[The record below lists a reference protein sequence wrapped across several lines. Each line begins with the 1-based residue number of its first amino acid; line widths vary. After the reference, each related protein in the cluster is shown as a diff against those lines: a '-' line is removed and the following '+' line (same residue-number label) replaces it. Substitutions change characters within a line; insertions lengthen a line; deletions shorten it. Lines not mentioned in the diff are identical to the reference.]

1 MSQMIL
7 FTSKKPDKSFCGIE
21 NDLFLKGCANVLFHT
36 NCTDGIYTVADFDSL
51 CVRAQESIGNGIA
64 FCQTELF
71 RMLQRI
77 QDEEVYIWYGAEYD
91 DLDSIESFETL
102 IIAMSKGLS
111 ISSGEL
117 FLHYKKNNKNNV
129 YNKRMNL
136 P

>member
-7 FTSKKPDKSFCGIE
+7 FTYKEANNLFSRID
-21 NDLFLKGCANVLFHT
+21 NDLYLKEHAKVLFQT
-36 NCTDGIYTVADFDSL
+36 NCTDGIYTIPNFDKL
-51 CVRAQESIGNGIA
+51 CVCAQESIGNGISI
-64 FCQTELF
+64 CQTELF
-71 RMLQRI
+71 KILQQI
-77 QDEEVYIWYGAEYD
+77 QNEEIYMWYGAEYD